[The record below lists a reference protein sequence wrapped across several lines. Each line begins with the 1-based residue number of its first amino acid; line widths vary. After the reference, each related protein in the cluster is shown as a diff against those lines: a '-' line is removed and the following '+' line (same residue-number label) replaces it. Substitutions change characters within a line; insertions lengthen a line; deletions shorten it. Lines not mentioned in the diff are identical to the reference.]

1 MPTYYVLRHIRGPAW
16 DASRP
21 LREQD
26 LWQEHAAF
34 MHALTDEGFVV
45 LGGVLGG
52 TAGALLIIS
61 ADSEESIRTR
71 LSHDP
76 WHRSG
81 HLEIGSIHSWTIL
94 LDAGRL

>member
-1 MPTYYVLRHIRGPAW
+1 
-16 DASRP
+16 
-21 LREQD
+21 
-26 LWQEHAAF
+26 
-34 MHALTDEGFVV
+34 MHTLTDEGFVV